1 MYLSTKNLCT
11 LEKLYHTMLDNSLIE
26 VYNVG
31 RREQSKKV
39 TVNFVDYENLLG
51 ELGDMISDLEN
62 KRKDSNEKTAKYIAE
77 KRKDNKDYGRGEKYL
92 KERNRKRQEKNRKKA
107 EAVFEK
113 FREIRPRDRKPEEKL
128 AKMRAL
134 FPSIRERGERFDR
147 ELREKRKGEKPSE

>member
-11 LEKLYHTMLDNSLIE
+11 LEKLYRTMLDNSLIE

-39 TVNFVDYENLLG
+39 TINFVDYENLLE
-51 ELGDMISDLEN
+51 ELGDMISTLES
-62 KRKDSNEKTAKYIAE
+62 KRKDSNEKTAKYVAE
-77 KRKDNKDYGRGEKYL
+77 KRKANKDYGRGEEFL
-92 KERNRKRQEKNRKKA
+92 KERDRKRREKMKKL
-107 EAVFEK
+107 ES
-113 FREIRPRDRKPEEKL
+113 
-128 AKMRAL
+128 L